1 MVMLDPGHFRVHIV
15 RATLNIMDLP
25 NAQVAEDLL
34 VGTALAESKLRF
46 LRQIGGGPAL
56 GLYQIEPATHHDLW
70 DSYLRT
76 REPLRYRARALLA
89 PQPSQL
95 DQLVT
100 NAAYATVI
108 ARLIYWRR
116 PEPLPETGDVVGY
129 AGYWKTHF
137 NTEKGAGEE
146 NHFIETYERYGT

>member
-1 MVMLDPGHFRVHIV
+1 MLDPGHFRVHIV
-15 RATLNIMDLP
+15 RVTLKIIDLP

-46 LRQIGGGPAL
+46 LRQIGGGPAR
-56 GLYQIEPATHHDLW
+56 GVYQIEPATHDDLW
-70 DSYLRT
+70 DSYLQSRL
-76 REPLRYRARALLA
+76 PLGTKTNSLLA
-89 PQPSQL
+89 PRPSQSN
-95 DQLVT
+95 QLVT
-100 NAAYATVI
+100 NLAYATAI

-116 PEPLPETGDVVGY
+116 PEPLPELGDVVGY
-129 AGYWKTHF
+129 AGYWKAHF

>member
-1 MVMLDPGHFRVHIV
+1 MLDPGHFRSYIV
-15 RATLNIMDLP
+15 RPTLEIMDLP

-34 VGTALAESKLRF
+34 VGTALVESKLRF

-56 GLYQIEPATHHDLW
+56 GFYQIEPATHDDLW
-70 DSYLRT
+70 NNYLHN
-76 REPLRYRARALLA
+76 REPLNYRARGLLA
-89 PQPSQL
+89 PRPSEL

-100 NAAYATVI
+100 NPAYATAI

-116 PEPLPETGDVVGY
+116 PEPLPETGDVLGY
-129 AGYWKTHF
+129 AAYWKAHF
-137 NTEKGAGEE
+137 NTEEGAGEE